1 MLWKGATS
9 VYTIAEIKRPFLD
22 SIEISASEE
31 PDALEKA
38 PLQFMP
44 LRKLSRKCHFFV
56 WFCTSN
62 GSETYISLLIR
73 NERFEVRE
81 CA

>member
-9 VYTIAEIKRPFLD
+9 VYAIAEIKWPFLD

-31 PDALEKA
+31 PDALEKG

-44 LRKLSRKCHFFV
+44 LWKLSRKCHFFV
-56 WFCTSN
+56 WFCMSN
-62 GSETYISLLIR
+62 
-73 NERFEVRE
+73 
-81 CA
+81 